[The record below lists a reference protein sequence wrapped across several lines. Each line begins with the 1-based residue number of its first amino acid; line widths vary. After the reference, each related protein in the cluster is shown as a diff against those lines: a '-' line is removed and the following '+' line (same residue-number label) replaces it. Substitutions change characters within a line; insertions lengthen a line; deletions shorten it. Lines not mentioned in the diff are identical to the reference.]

1 MRNVAV
7 FDFPLKSIQFCI
19 NPKSVLMEKK
29 MGTAVHPELILS
41 LKKFGVEDA
50 KTCFNCGNCTAV
62 CSLSTESAPFP
73 RKVIRYL
80 QIGARE
86 KLMQSPEPWL
96 CYYCGDCSDT
106 CPRQANPGEVM
117 MGLRRYLT
125 SLYDWT
131 GISRLFYTSKLFEVM
146 AILFVAALVG
156 LGFFIYHGPMLTD
169 RVALNV
175 FAPNTVI
182 EILDIVMLA
191 VLSFFLL
198 SNAYRMFKG
207 IIGDP
212 DQYPELSQS
221 GKQQFQNRIFRG
233 IPLPLYLREAKEFF
247 LHFTTQKQFNACGT
261 ASQRKQWLIHLL
273 IMTGYSS
280 IFLLVVVGIRWFQR
294 DEIYPLWHPIRLV
307 GYYATFAI
315 LYGTT
320 YAIIGR
326 LKKSKP
332 VYEHSHSSDWAF
344 LILLW
349 LTTFT
354 GILIHFTRLLAL
366 PLSTYYIYVIHL
378 MIAVPMLVIEVP
390 FAKWTHQL
398 YRPLIQYLIRVRE
411 RALNSTL

>member
-1 MRNVAV
+1 MTTTV
-7 FDFPLKSIQFCI
+7 DPGLL
-19 NPKSVLMEKK
+19 PGL
-29 MGTAVHPELILS
+29 G
-41 LKKFGVEDA
+41 KFGVADA
-50 KTCFNCGNCTAV
+50 ATCFNCGNCTAV
-62 CSLSTESAPFP
+62 CSLSSESTPFP

-80 QIGARE
+80 QLGDRQ

-96 CYYCGDCSDT
+96 CYYCGDCSET
-106 CPRQANPGEVM
+106 CPRQADPGEVM

-131 GISRLFYTSKLFEVM
+131 GISKLFYTSKLFEVV
-146 AILFVAALVG
+146 AVLLVAALVG
-156 LGFFIYHGPMLTD
+156 LGFYFFHGPMLTD

-175 FAPNTVI
+175 FASNRVI
-182 EILDIVMLA
+182 EVLDLVLLV

-198 SNAYRMFKG
+198 SNAWRVFAG
-207 IIGDP
+207 VLGDP
-212 DQYPELSQS
+212 ARYPAPSAGER
-221 GKQQFQNRIFRG
+221 QQLGNLPIRG
-233 IPLPLYLREAKEFF
+233 IALSIYVSEAKAFV
-247 LHFTTQKQFNACGT
+247 LHFLTQKRFNSCGT
-261 ASQRKQWLIHLL
+261 RSQRTQWIVHLL
-273 IMTGYSS
+273 IMTGYS
-280 IFLLVVVGIRWFQR
+280 IVFLLVVVGLRWFQR
-294 DEIYPLWHPIRLV
+294 DEILPLWHPIRLL

-332 VYEHSHSSDWAF
+332 VYANTHSSDWAF

-354 GILIHFTRLLAL
+354 GILIHFMRLLEL
-366 PLSTYYIYVIHL
+366 PMTTYYVYVIHL

-398 YRPLIQYLIRVRE
+398 YRPLVLYLVNVRE
-411 RALNSTL
+411 RALKASA